1 MALTNLTLARFLP
14 VPGSVNPPQGVVAD
28 WAAEALRTLVLW
40 ELRLRT
46 RHALS
51 RLDTARCADI
61 GIDPALAAREAAKPF
76 WKA

>member
-14 VPGSVNPPQGVVAD
+14 VNAPQGVVAD
-28 WAAEALRTLVLW
+28 WAHEAIRTLVLW

-46 RHALS
+46 RTALS
-51 RLDTARCADI
+51 RLDAARCADV
-61 GIDPALAAREAAKPF
+61 GLDPARAAAEAAKPF

>member
-14 VPGSVNPPQGVVAD
+14 ATAPQGVMAD
-28 WAAEALRTLVLW
+28 WLVEGLRTLVLW

-46 RHALS
+46 RAALS
-51 RLDTARCADI
+51 RLDAQRCTDV
-61 GIDPALAAREAAKPF
+61 GIDPADAATEAAKPF

>member
-1 MALTNLTLARFLP
+1 MSLTNLTLARYLP
-14 VPGSVNPPQGVVAD
+14 VNAPQGVVAD
-28 WAAEALRTLVLW
+28 WATEALRTLVLW

-51 RLDTARCADI
+51 RLDAGRCADI
-61 GIDPALAAREAAKPF
+61 GLTPEHAALEAAKPF

>member
-14 VPGSVNPPQGVVAD
+14 VNAPNGVVAD
-28 WAAEALRTLVLW
+28 RAVEVLRTLVLW

-46 RHALS
+46 RSALA
-51 RLDTARCADI
+51 RLDAARCADV
-61 GIDPALAAREAAKPF
+61 GLDPAVAAAEAAKPF